1 MSSSNY
7 FRSWIDRPHLDP
19 NTRLLT
25 EEYQRGITEFMGLV
39 HRQPEAKTGMLRCPC
54 SNCKNRKV
62 IKEWDVWTHLYLS
75 GFTRSYKIWYHHGET
90 DYEHGS
96 TSEPQP
102 AVRLEEPIRTDVD
115 YGVGTEQM
123 SVPKKKGRLV
133 GLGRRT
139 RSVPPSSAPPPF
151 VDPEVLTA
159 QLKDKDDHISLLET
173 QMAAQQADYEAQRR
187 LNQQMMEMMQRM
199 YPNED
204 SFLGIFRGLISSEIP
219 DDNSE
224 EHFVGTSE
232 DCAIGKSIEISRG
245 SSPSVYSEEISDG
258 LLVLGVSLEICFLGI
273 PSEISEEIPRKNEFP
288 RSYIR
293 GLISSPIVGEGKK
306 KKKQGKDEADRIKQA
321 EKKKRRLEKNL
332 AASLA
337 IRAELEK
344 KKQRIKEGHQEAA
357 DEESWAKKK
366 RQEKDE
372 LERVK
377 RAEKKKIRLEKSLAN
392 SAAIRAALEKKKLKK
407 LEEQRRLD
415 EEGAA
420 IAEAAALHVLLGED
434 SDDSCRT
441 MLNQETGFKPWD
453 CTAKLNLSTSGRNG
467 FFPHQAV
474 HRSRVSDCNWSVS
487 YEPSARGWDNSNMGL
502 SADLIAAQ
510 AVSSLQISENAIVD
524 AVVFNGMFRR

>member
-102 AVRLEEPIRTDVD
+102 A
-115 YGVGTEQM
+115 

-159 QLKDKDDHISLLET
+159 QLKDKDDRISLLET
-173 QMAAQQADYEAQRR
+173 QMAAQQAGYEAQRK

-199 YPNED
+199 YPNEGLIPRNIPRD
-204 SFLGIFRGLISSEIP
+204 SFLGIFRGLSSSEIS

-232 DCAIGKSIEISRG
+232 DWTIGKSIEISRG
-245 SSPSVYSEEISDG
+245 SSPSVYSEELSDE
-258 LLVLGVSLEICFLGI
+258 LVFLGVSSEICFLGNLFPRYSI
-273 PSEISEEIPRKNEFP
+273 GNFRGNSEEK
-288 RSYIR
+288 
-293 GLISSPIVGEGKK
+293 
-306 KKKQGKDEADRIKQA
+306 
-321 EKKKRRLEKNL
+321 
-332 AASLA
+332 
-337 IRAELEK
+337 
-344 KKQRIKEGHQEAA
+344 
-357 DEESWAKKK
+357 
-366 RQEKDE
+366 
-372 LERVK
+372 
-377 RAEKKKIRLEKSLAN
+377 
-392 SAAIRAALEKKKLKK
+392 
-407 LEEQRRLD
+407 
-415 EEGAA
+415 
-420 IAEAAALHVLLGED
+420 
-434 SDDSCRT
+434 
-441 MLNQETGFKPWD
+441 
-453 CTAKLNLSTSGRNG
+453 
-467 FFPHQAV
+467 
-474 HRSRVSDCNWSVS
+474 
-487 YEPSARGWDNSNMGL
+487 
-502 SADLIAAQ
+502 
-510 AVSSLQISENAIVD
+510 
-524 AVVFNGMFRR
+524 